1 MVRTALVISV
11 LLACLGGI
19 GYIFWRQELQYS
31 LPTPVPKD
39 YKTVAVGDTIS
50 LPSSLQK
57 QQAYFLH
64 FYNPQCPCSRFN
76 AQHIKSLIRNYNGQV
91 KFVIIV
97 PTNEAK
103 QKAAS
108 EFGGNLTIFIDAQET
123 IAQACGVYSTPQA
136 AIVDVNGKLFYRGNY
151 NASRYCTTKATNF
164 AELSLVA
171 LLNHQPAPAFSLL
184 ATQSYGCELGKQS
197 DLVLF

>member
-1 MVRTALVISV
+1 MVRIAIVISV

-19 GYIFWRQELQYS
+19 GYIFWKQELQYS

-39 YKTVAVGDTIS
+39 YKSVAVGETVS
-50 LPSSLQK
+50 LPASLQK

-64 FYNPQCPCSRFN
+64 FYNPECPCSRFN
-76 AQHIKSLIRNYNGQV
+76 AQHIKLLIKNYNSQV
-91 KFVIIV
+91 KFVIVV
-97 PTNEAK
+97 PSIKAK
-103 QKAAS
+103 EKAVS
-108 EFGGNLTIFIDAQET
+108 EFGDDLTIFTDAQET

-136 AIVDVNGKLFYRGNY
+136 AIIDINGKLFYRGNY
-151 NASRYCTTKATNF
+151 NASRYCTTRATNF

-171 LLNHQPAPAFSLL
+171 LLSHQPAPALGLL

-197 DLVLF
+197 DLVFF